1 MGKIAAVLYGV
12 VVYALFL
19 ASFLYAIGFVGN
31 WVVPKSID
39 SGEAG
44 PLGTAILIN
53 AALLGLFA
61 VQHSIMARQGFKN
74 WWTRIVPKPV
84 ERSTFVLFASLI
96 LDLMYWQWQPMT
108 DVIWS
113 VQNAG
118 LGLLLQTLSLAG
130 WLTVLVATFLINH
143 FNLFG
148 LQQVFTYAKGEAL
161 GHSKFNTPGLYRY
174 VRHPIYLGFIV
185 AFWATPQMTSGHL
198 LFSALTTG
206 YIFVG
211 IFFEER
217 DMVRFHGDAYRHYKQ
232 TVSMIVPLPSN
243 AKEIEEAHSKARA
256 AGV

>member
-19 ASFLYAIGFVGN
+19 TSFLYAIGFVGN

-39 SGEAG
+39 SGESG

-61 VQHSIMARQGFKN
+61 VQHSIMARHGFKS

-113 VQNAG
+113 VQSAS
-118 LGLLLQTLSLAG
+118 LGMLLQALSLAG
-130 WLTVLVATFLINH
+130 WLTVLAATFLINH

-148 LQQVFTYAKGEAL
+148 LQQVYTYAKGEAL
-161 GHSKFNTPGLYRY
+161 GHPKFNTPGLYKY

-198 LFSALTTG
+198 LFSVLTTG

-243 AKEIEEAHSKARA
+243 AKEIEEAHNKARA

>member
-1 MGKIAAVLYGV
+1 MGKMVAVLYGAIAYIV
-12 VVYALFL
+12 FFM
-19 ASFLYAIGFVGN
+19 SFLYAVGFVGN

-39 SGEAG
+39 SGTAG
-44 PLGTAILIN
+44 PLGIAILIN

-61 VQHSIMARQGFKN
+61 VQHSVMARHGFKS

-96 LDLMYWQWQPMT
+96 LDLMYWQWRPMT

-113 VQNAG
+113 VGNQS
-118 LGLLLQTLSLAG
+118 LGMLLQGLSLAG
-130 WLTVLVATFLINH
+130 WLIVLIATFLINH

-148 LQQVFTYAKGEAL
+148 LQQVYTYARGEPL
-161 GHSKFNTPGLYRY
+161 GPAKFTTPGLYRY
-174 VRHPIYLGFIV
+174 VRHPIYLGFVI

-198 LFSALTTG
+198 LFAALTTG

-217 DMVRFHGDAYRHYKQ
+217 DMLRLHGDAYRQYKQ
-232 TVSMIVPLPSN
+232 TVSMIVPLPSD
-243 AKEIEEAHSKARA
+243 ATRIEEAHQKARS